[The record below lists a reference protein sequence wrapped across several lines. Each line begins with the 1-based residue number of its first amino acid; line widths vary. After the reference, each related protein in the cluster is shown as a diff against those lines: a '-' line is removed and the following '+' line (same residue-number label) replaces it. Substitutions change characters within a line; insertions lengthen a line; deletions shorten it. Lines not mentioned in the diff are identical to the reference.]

1 MRVCLFASDLH
12 GRTERYEKLFRL
24 LEEQRPALVALGGDL
39 PPISPV
45 GAGFLDGYL
54 RRRARE
60 LRRRLKGRY
69 PSLLLIL
76 GNDDPRSE
84 EAELQDGEREGLWLY
99 LHNRRVE
106 LFGRTFFDY
115 ACIPPSPFLLKD
127 WERYD
132 ISRHVDPG
140 CLSLEEALFLFHAP
154 PYRTSLDQAALH
166 RRQPLVSLHGHVH
179 EPSRLSGSWRDRLG
193 RTYCYSAA
201 WNGPELA
208 VVRFDLER
216 PAEAERLLL

>member
-1 MRVCLFASDLH
+1 
-12 GRTERYEKLFRL
+12 
-24 LEEQRPALVALGGDL
+24 
-39 PPISPV
+39 
-45 GAGFLDGYL
+45 
-54 RRRARE
+54 
-60 LRRRLKGRY
+60 
-69 PSLLLIL
+69 
-76 GNDDPRSE
+76 
-84 EAELQDGEREGLWLY
+84 
-99 LHNRRVE
+99 
-106 LFGRTFFDY
+106 
-115 ACIPPSPFLLKD
+115 LLKD